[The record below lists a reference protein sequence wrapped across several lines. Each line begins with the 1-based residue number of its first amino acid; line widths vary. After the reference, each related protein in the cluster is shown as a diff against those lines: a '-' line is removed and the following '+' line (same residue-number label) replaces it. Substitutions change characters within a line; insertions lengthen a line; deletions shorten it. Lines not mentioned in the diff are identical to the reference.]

1 LKAGAVSGLS
11 SLEEISIRSL
21 GVIDSSSLE
30 LGSGFTVLSGE
41 TGAGKTMILTAIGL
55 IMGAKSDSD
64 FVRKGSER
72 LSVSARFAIAD
83 SAVELHSLL
92 KEVGAEIEDGS
103 VLISRTVTNQGKSRI
118 TIGGAQVTATQ
129 ATQVSELLLE
139 VHAQSSSA
147 RLNKPSHQRDIVDS
161 FGALENFL
169 SDYQS
174 QLAQYNELVK
184 RIADLERRLLE
195 RDREMAEIKEFVTAF
210 EKVKPELGELDEI
223 ENEIS
228 RLGSVESINA
238 NVTAALGFLSDEE
251 LSALNLLQSARKS
264 LEPLR
269 GKDGELDP
277 IVERFVDALF
287 SVEES
292 AGDLGRYLSGL
303 EANPV
308 RFEHL
313 QVRKSVISLLIKK
326 FGKGSDRAEAYRGLI
341 VDAQEATQRLKD
353 LAGGDSRL
361 EELRAEQSKQ
371 FISLRDSGLA
381 LSGARATTATTIGE
395 AVTNELRGLSMP
407 HAELSVRVFQSDPER
422 IASFGSHG
430 LDEIRFDF
438 SSHAGQDPLP
448 ITKAASGG
456 ELSRIMLA
464 IEVVLAEK
472 TPVGTYIFDE
482 VDAGVGGKTAVEVGR
497 RLAKLAERAQV
508 LVVTH
513 LPQVAAWANHHFVVA
528 KTESGDVT
536 ESHVRKVVGEDRIV
550 EIARL
555 LSGQDESELARKHA
569 EELFDLVKDS
579 TGKGAKKVAK

>member
-1 LKAGAVSGLS
+1 MVSELS

-21 GVIDSSSLE
+21 GVIDSSTLE

-55 IMGAKSDSD
+55 VMGSKSDSD

-72 LSVSARFAIAD
+72 LSVSARFAI
-83 SAVELHSLL
+83 S
-92 KEVGAEIEDGS
+92 VGAKEIHNVLEEFGAEVEDGS
-103 VLISRTVTNQGKSRI
+103 VLVARTVTNQGKSRI

-129 ATQVSELLLE
+129 AAQFSELLLE
-139 VHAQSSSA
+139 VHAQSSTA
-147 RLNKPSHQRDIVDS
+147 RLSKPAYQRDIVDS
-161 FGALENFL
+161 YGDLASEVVG
-169 SDYQS
+169 YQTE
-174 QLAQYNELVK
+174 LDRYNELAE
-184 RIADLERRLLE
+184 RITDLEKRLRE
-195 RDREMAEIKEFVTAF
+195 KDRETAEIQEFVKAF
-210 EKVKPELGELDEI
+210 EKVKPELGELEEI

-228 RLGSVESINA
+228 RLGSVETINA
-238 NVTAALGFLSDEE
+238 DVTAALGYLSDEE
-251 LSALNLLQSARKS
+251 QSALNLLQSARRS

-269 GKDGELDP
+269 GKDGALDL
-277 IVERFVDALF
+277 IIERFVDALF

-292 AGDLGRYLSGL
+292 SGDLGRYLSGL
-303 EANPV
+303 EANPA

-313 QVRKSVISLLIKK
+313 QVRKSEISLLIKK

-341 VDAQEATQRLKD
+341 SEAEEAAQRLKD

-361 EELRAEQSKQ
+361 EELRSEQIAQ
-371 FISLRDSGLA
+371 FAKLRTAALGLSQARVKTAAQIS
-381 LSGARATTATTIGE
+381 T
-395 AVTNELRGLSMP
+395 AVTKELHDLSM
-407 HAELSVRVFQSDPER
+407 ANATLTVRVSQADPEKTSSY
-422 IASFGSHG
+422 AAFGI
-430 LDEIRFDF
+430 DDVRFDF
-438 SSHAGQDPLP
+438 TSHTGQDPLP

-472 TPVGTYIFDE
+472 SPVGTYIFDE

-497 RLAKLAERAQV
+497 RLAKLAEQAQV

-528 KTESGDVT
+528 KTESGEIT
-536 ESHVRKVVGEDRIV
+536 ESHVREVVGEERIV

-555 LSGQDESELARKHA
+555 LSGQEESELARKHA
-569 EELFDLVKDS
+569 EELLELVKDS
-579 TGKGAKKVAK
+579 VGKGAKKSVK

>member
-1 LKAGAVSGLS
+1 MVSELS

-21 GVIDSSSLE
+21 GVIDSSTLE

-55 IMGAKSDSD
+55 VMGSKSDSD

-72 LSVSARFAIAD
+72 LSVSARFAI
-83 SAVELHSLL
+83 S
-92 KEVGAEIEDGS
+92 VGAKEIHNVLEEFGAEVEDGS
-103 VLISRTVTNQGKSRI
+103 VLVARTVTNQGKSRI

-129 ATQVSELLLE
+129 AAQFSELLLE
-139 VHAQSSSA
+139 VHAQSSTA
-147 RLNKPSHQRDIVDS
+147 RLSKPAYQRDIVDS
-161 FGALENFL
+161 YGDLASEVVG
-169 SDYQS
+169 YQTE
-174 QLAQYNELVK
+174 LDRYNELAE
-184 RIADLERRLLE
+184 RIADLEKRLRE
-195 RDREMAEIKEFVTAF
+195 KDRETAEIQEFVKAF
-210 EKVKPELGELDEI
+210 EKVKPELGELEDI

-228 RLGSVESINA
+228 RLGSVETINA
-238 NVTAALGFLSDEE
+238 DVTAALGYLSDEDQ
-251 LSALNLLQSARKS
+251 SALNLLQSARRS

-269 GKDGELDP
+269 GKDGALDL
-277 IVERFVDALF
+277 IIERFVDALF

-292 AGDLGRYLSGL
+292 SGDLGRYLSGL
-303 EANPV
+303 EANPA

-313 QVRKSVISLLIKK
+313 QVRKSEISLLIKK

-341 VDAQEATQRLKD
+341 SEVEEAAQRLKD

-361 EELRAEQSKQ
+361 EELRSEQIAQ
-371 FISLRDSGLA
+371 FAKLRTAALGLSQARVKTAAQIS
-381 LSGARATTATTIGE
+381 T
-395 AVTNELRGLSMP
+395 AVTKELHDLSM
-407 HAELSVRVFQSDPER
+407 ANATLTVRVSQADPEKTSSY
-422 IASFGSHG
+422 ASFGI
-430 LDEIRFDF
+430 DDVRFDF
-438 SSHAGQDPLP
+438 TSHAGQDPLP

-472 TPVGTYIFDE
+472 SPVGTYIFDE

-497 RLAKLAERAQV
+497 RLAKLAEQAQV

-528 KTESGDVT
+528 KTESGEIT
-536 ESHVRKVVGEDRIV
+536 ESHVREVVGEERIV

-555 LSGQDESELARKHA
+555 LSGQEESELARKHA
-569 EELFDLVKDS
+569 EELLELVKDS
-579 TGKGAKKVAK
+579 VGKGAKKSVK

>member
-1 LKAGAVSGLS
+1 MVSELS

-21 GVIDSSSLE
+21 GVIDSSTLE

-55 IMGAKSDSD
+55 VMGSKSDSD

-72 LSVSARFAIAD
+72 LSVSARFAI
-83 SAVELHSLL
+83 S
-92 KEVGAEIEDGS
+92 VGAKEIHNVLEEFGAEVEDGS
-103 VLISRTVTNQGKSRI
+103 VLVARTVTNQGKSRI

-129 ATQVSELLLE
+129 AAQFSELLLE
-139 VHAQSSSA
+139 VHAQSSTA
-147 RLNKPSHQRDIVDS
+147 RLSKPAYQRDIVDS
-161 FGALENFL
+161 YGGLASEVVG
-169 SDYQS
+169 YQTE
-174 QLAQYNELVK
+174 LDRYNELAE
-184 RIADLERRLLE
+184 RIADLEKRLRE
-195 RDREMAEIKEFVTAF
+195 KDRETAEIQEFVKAF
-210 EKVKPELGELDEI
+210 EKVKPELGELEEI

-228 RLGSVESINA
+228 RLGSVETINA
-238 NVTAALGFLSDEE
+238 DVTAALGYLSDEE
-251 LSALNLLQSARKS
+251 QSALNLLQSARRS

-269 GKDGELDP
+269 GKDGALDL
-277 IVERFVDALF
+277 IIERFVDALF

-292 AGDLGRYLSGL
+292 SGDLGRYLSGL
-303 EANPV
+303 EANPA

-313 QVRKSVISLLIKK
+313 QVRKSEISLLIKK

-341 VDAQEATQRLKD
+341 SEAEEAAQRLKD

-361 EELRAEQSKQ
+361 EELRSEQIAQ
-371 FISLRDSGLA
+371 FAKLRTAALGLSQARVKTAAQIS
-381 LSGARATTATTIGE
+381 T
-395 AVTNELRGLSMP
+395 AVTKELHDLSM
-407 HAELSVRVFQSDPER
+407 ANATLTVRVSQADPEKTSSY
-422 IASFGSHG
+422 AAFGI
-430 LDEIRFDF
+430 DDVRFDF
-438 SSHAGQDPLP
+438 TSHAGQDPLP

-472 TPVGTYIFDE
+472 SPVGTYIFDE

-497 RLAKLAERAQV
+497 RLAKLAEQAQV

-528 KTESGDVT
+528 KTESGEIT
-536 ESHVRKVVGEDRIV
+536 ESHVREVVGEERIV

-555 LSGQDESELARKHA
+555 LSGQE
-569 EELFDLVKDS
+569 
-579 TGKGAKKVAK
+579 

>member
-1 LKAGAVSGLS
+1 MVSELS

-21 GVIDSSSLE
+21 GVIVSSTLE

-55 IMGAKSDSD
+55 VMGSKSDSD

-72 LSVSARFAIAD
+72 LSVSARFAI
-83 SAVELHSLL
+83 SAGA
-92 KEVGAEIEDGS
+92 KEISHVLDDLGAEVEDGS
-103 VLISRTVTNQGKSRI
+103 VLVARTVTSQGKSRI

-129 ATQVSELLLE
+129 AAIFAELLLE
-139 VHAQSSSA
+139 VHAQSSTA
-147 RLNKPSHQRDIVDS
+147 RLNKPAYQRDIVDS
-161 FGALENFL
+161 YGGLE
-169 SDYQS
+169 SEVVGYQS
-174 QLAQYNELVK
+174 ELHRYNELTE
-184 RIADLERRLLE
+184 RIADLEKRLRE
-195 RDREMAEIKEFVTAF
+195 KDRETAEIQEFVKAF
-210 EKVKPELGELDEI
+210 EKVKPELGELEDI

-228 RLGSVESINA
+228 RLGSVETINA
-238 NVTAALGFLSDEE
+238 DVTAALGYLSDEE
-251 LSALNLLQSARKS
+251 QSALNLLQSARRS

-269 GKDGELDP
+269 GKDGSLDP
-277 IVERFVDALF
+277 IIERFVDALF

-292 AGDLGRYLSGL
+292 SGDLGRYLSGL
-303 EANPV
+303 EANPA

-313 QVRKSVISLLIKK
+313 QVRKSEISLLIKK

-341 VDAQEATQRLKD
+341 SDAEEAAQRLKD

-361 EELRAEQSKQ
+361 EELRSEQIAQ
-371 FISLRDSGLA
+371 FAKLRTAALQLSQARVKTAAQIS
-381 LSGARATTATTIGE
+381 T
-395 AVTNELRGLSMP
+395 AVTGELHDLSM
-407 HAELSVRVFQSDPER
+407 ANATLIVRVVQADPEKTSSY
-422 IASFGSHG
+422 AAFGI
-430 LDEIRFDF
+430 DDVRFDF
-438 SSHAGQDPLP
+438 TSHAGQDPLP

-472 TPVGTYIFDE
+472 SPVGTYIFDE

-497 RLAKLAERAQV
+497 RLAKLAEQAQV

-528 KTESGDVT
+528 KTESGEIT
-536 ESHVRKVVGEDRIV
+536 ESHVREVVGEERIV

-555 LSGQDESELARKHA
+555 LSGQEESELARKHA
-569 EELFDLVKDS
+569 EELLELVKDS
-579 TGKGAKKVAK
+579 VGKGAKKSVK

>member
-1 LKAGAVSGLS
+1 MSELS

-21 GVIDSSSLE
+21 GVIDSSTLE

-55 IMGAKSDSD
+55 VMGSKSDSD

-72 LSVSARFAIAD
+72 LSVSARFAI
-83 SAVELHSLL
+83 S
-92 KEVGAEIEDGS
+92 VGAKEIHNVLEEFGAEVEDGS
-103 VLISRTVTNQGKSRI
+103 VLVARTVTSQGKSRI

-129 ATQVSELLLE
+129 AAQFSELLLE
-139 VHAQSSSA
+139 VHAQSSTA
-147 RLNKPSHQRDIVDS
+147 RLSKPAYQRDIVDS
-161 FGALENFL
+161 YGGLE
-169 SDYQS
+169 SEVVGYQTEL
-174 QLAQYNELVK
+174 QRYNELAE
-184 RIADLERRLLE
+184 RITDLEKRLRE
-195 RDREMAEIKEFVTAF
+195 KDRETAEIQEFVKAF
-210 EKVKPELGELDEI
+210 EKVKPELGELEDI

-228 RLGSVESINA
+228 RLGSVETINA
-238 NVTAALGFLSDEE
+238 DVTAALGYLSDEDQ
-251 LSALNLLQSARKS
+251 SALNLLQSARRL

-269 GKDGELDP
+269 GKDDALDP
-277 IVERFVDALF
+277 IIERFVDALF

-292 AGDLGRYLSGL
+292 SGDLGRYLSGL
-303 EANPV
+303 EANPA

-313 QVRKSVISLLIKK
+313 QVRKSEISVLIKK

-341 VDAQEATQRLKD
+341 SEAEEAAQRLKD

-361 EELRAEQSKQ
+361 EELRSEQIAQ
-371 FISLRDSGLA
+371 FAKLRTAALGLSQARVKTAAQIS
-381 LSGARATTATTIGE
+381 T
-395 AVTNELRGLSMP
+395 AVTKELHDLSM
-407 HAELSVRVFQSDPER
+407 ANATLTVRVSQADPEKTSSY
-422 IASFGSHG
+422 AAFGI
-430 LDEIRFDF
+430 DDVRFDF
-438 SSHAGQDPLP
+438 TSHAGQDPLP

-472 TPVGTYIFDE
+472 SPVGTYIFDE

-497 RLAKLAERAQV
+497 RLAKLAEQAQV

-528 KTESGDVT
+528 KTESGEIT
-536 ESHVRKVVGEDRIV
+536 ESHVREVVGEERIV

-555 LSGQDESELARKHA
+555 LSGQEESELARKHA
-569 EELFDLVKDS
+569 EELLELVKDS
-579 TGKGAKKVAK
+579 VGKGAKKSVK